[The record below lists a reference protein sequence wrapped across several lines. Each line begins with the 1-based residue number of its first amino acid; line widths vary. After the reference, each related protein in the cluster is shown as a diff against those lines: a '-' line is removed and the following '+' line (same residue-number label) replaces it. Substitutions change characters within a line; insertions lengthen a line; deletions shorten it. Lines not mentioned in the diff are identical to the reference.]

1 MVWQSLVAAC
11 ALLSRSVLVDWRALV
26 QHLVPRAPMYPFSYS
41 GRALHIS
48 IRYEPNNTGW
58 VISCPAS
65 TSNSNSTARLA
76 DLFSVASI
84 QTPSG
89 VFHIW
94 RHNDIFPIAG
104 LGTYISG
111 VGIHLQLRGLIPSIG
126 THRRLANLD
135 SFVNHHTPGIFGL
148 GRSPRSHRSSI
159 SGALLRWRSTRIS
172 SGTPCTHYLTT
183 RVGAHFSGLHSTFAL
198 SIFGITGIECGAT
211 KPAARAMNHLAGRCS
226 TASRIPAIVGRFSRP
241 AFSRAACVPDFD
253 KRIRAFA

>member
-148 GRSPRSHRSSI
+148 DGVQHEYLPAPHALITSRRGLELISPGFTLRLRYRSSVLQ
-159 SGALLRWRSTRIS
+159 A
-172 SGTPCTHYLTT
+172 
-183 RVGAHFSGLHSTFAL
+183 
-198 SIFGITGIECGAT
+198 
-211 KPAARAMNHLAGRCS
+211 
-226 TASRIPAIVGRFSRP
+226 
-241 AFSRAACVPDFD
+241 
-253 KRIRAFA
+253 